1 MVEVYNPLC
10 VMIILEKKKL
20 RLELVQLN
28 TERITMI
35 KVFFLKIFKIHIR
48 VMLIILNNIWYL
60 NLVIMLS

>member
-35 KVFFLKIFKIHIR
+35 KVFFFKKFKIHIR